1 MPDLDQI
8 KQAEQGVR
16 DRRGRFGKGRSGNPA
31 GRPRGCRDRVNRAAR
46 LTLAGEGEIKSCATG
61 LSVRSFSPLINTV
74 PEYELAKHCAAR
86 LTPN

>member
-1 MPDLDQI
+1 MPDLDLM
-8 KQAEQGVR
+8 KQGGTGGAGLVRAVRQGPV
-16 DRRGRFGKGRSGNPA
+16 GQS

-86 LTPN
+86 MTPN

>member
-1 MPDLDQI
+1 MPDLDLI
-8 KQAEQGVR
+8 KQDERGVR
-16 DRRGRFGKGRSGNPA
+16 DRRGRFARGRSGNPA
-31 GRPRGCRDRVNRAAR
+31 GR